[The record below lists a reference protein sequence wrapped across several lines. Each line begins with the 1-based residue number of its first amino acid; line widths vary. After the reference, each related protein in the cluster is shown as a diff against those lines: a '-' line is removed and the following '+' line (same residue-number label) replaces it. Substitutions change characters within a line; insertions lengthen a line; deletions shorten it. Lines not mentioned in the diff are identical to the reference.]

1 MSGIDL
7 AYEIRKHDPNVAI
20 MLITAH
26 LTDDLK
32 LNEKFNS
39 VKFCNVREKPVKFA
53 KLRETIHSV
62 LQPNIKVG

>member
-20 MLITAH
+20 MLITAF

-32 LNEKFNS
+32 LN
-39 VKFCNVREKPVKFA
+39 
-53 KLRETIHSV
+53 
-62 LQPNIKVG
+62 